1 MQQGSR
7 REFLRL
13 AACAALANS
22 FVDLTER
29 PTSSRELEGSLQRD
43 APQAQPKAIRV
54 GLISDLNGSYGST
67 RYSSTVE
74 RGVALLQRHKPDL
87 VLCAGDMVAGQ
98 NTGLSD
104 KQLRAMW
111 RGFETSVRLPL
122 QNAGI
127 PLFPAMGNHD
137 ASSQR
142 SGGSWIYARER
153 EQASIFWQQRRDAL
167 PPGLLDAETY
177 PFFYAWRRPGLFI
190 VVLDASSAAIG
201 NTQRQWLLDV
211 LRSEHR
217 RKDDLCL
224 VVGHLPL
231 TAFSEG
237 RARAGECIDNAES
250 LAAELRRARVDLVI
264 SGHHH
269 AWYPSEALGL
279 RLLSL
284 GAMGSGPRRL
294 IGSAKPASASLTL
307 VDWSASAQTVKETTL
322 SLTSNLSPLQVA
334 TLPEQIVVSGFPAAR
349 RRSTNWHRETW
360 R

>member
-1 MQQGSR
+1 MKQPGR
-7 REFLRL
+7 RDFLRL
-13 AACAALANS
+13 MAAAASASALEVLLRQATAQPLAS
-22 FVDLTER
+22 GQFSPL
-29 PTSSRELEGSLQRD
+29 
-43 APQAQPKAIRV
+43 QAQNNPVRI
-54 GLISDLNGSYGST
+54 GLISDLNRSYGST
-67 RYSSTVE
+67 SYGATVE
-74 RGVALLQRHKPDL
+74 RGVSLLLQQKPDL
-87 VLCAGDMVAGQ
+87 VICAGDMVAGQ
-98 NTGLSD
+98 KTSLTD
-104 KQLRAMW
+104 RQLAAMW
-111 RGFETSVRLPL
+111 GGFETSVRLPL

-142 SGGSWIYARER
+142 SGGRWIYARER
-153 EQASIFWQQRRDAL
+153 VQASIFWQQRRDAL
-167 PPGLLDAETY
+167 PPGLLEAETY

-201 NTQRQWLLDV
+201 NTQRQWLFDV

-224 VVGHLPL
+224 VIGHLPL

-322 SLTSNLSPLQVA
+322 SLTKNLSQLQVA
-334 TLPEQIVVSGFPAAR
+334 TLPEQILVSGFPAAR
-349 RRSTNWHRETW
+349 RRSTNWQRETW
-360 R
+360 I

>member
-29 PTSSRELEGSLQRD
+29 PTSSRELEGLLQRD

-67 RYSSTVE
+67 RYGSTVE

-322 SLTSNLSPLQVA
+322 GLTSNLSPLQVA

>member
-1 MQQGSR
+1 M
-7 REFLRL
+7 RL

>member
-1 MQQGSR
+1 M
-7 REFLRL
+7 RL

-104 KQLRAMW
+104 TQLRAMW
-111 RGFETSVRLPL
+111 KGFETSVRLPL

-279 RLLSL
+279 RLLSV